1 VDLKT
6 GDGGLLQLLEQIGQ
20 DDEAAF
26 AVLIER
32 TGPRLLRF
40 ALKMLNADRGAGEDL
55 VQETYLRVWQARHR
69 WRPDAPTE
77 AVADAYLFTIASRL
91 CLNRRR
97 LLSRRPAET
106 PLPPEESDAA
116 AAMVDGDGSPLARL
130 TERRFRGA
138 ITEALAELPP
148 QQRAALL
155 LRAMEGLRY
164 QEIAAILDTSPG
176 AVESLL
182 VRARNRLRGRL
193 STWFG
198 AGNPEQRCS
207 KE

>member
-1 VDLKT
+1 MVKSD
-6 GDGGLLQLLEQIGQ
+6 DAGLLELLEKIGQ

-26 AVLIER
+26 AALIER

-40 ALKMLNADRGAGEDL
+40 ALKMLEADRGAAEDL
-55 VQETYLRVWQARHR
+55 VQETFLRVWQARHR
-69 WRPDAPTE
+69 WQPEASTE
-77 AVADAYLFTIASRL
+77 AVAESYFFTIASRL

-106 PLPPEESDAA
+106 PLPGVETDAA
-116 AAMVDGDGSPLARL
+116 SEMVDNGGSPLDRL
-130 TERRFRGA
+130 TDRRFRGA

-182 VRARNRLRGRL
+182 VRARNRLRERL
-193 STWFG
+193 SRWLG
-198 AGNPEQRCS
+198 AGKPGERCS